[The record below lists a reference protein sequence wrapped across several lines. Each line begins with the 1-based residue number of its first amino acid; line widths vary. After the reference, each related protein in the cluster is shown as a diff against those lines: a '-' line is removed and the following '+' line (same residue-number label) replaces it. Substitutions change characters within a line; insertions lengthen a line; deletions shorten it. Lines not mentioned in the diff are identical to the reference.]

1 MDDRI
6 SKFPDDVLCHILSF
20 LPTEQAIATSVLSKW
35 WRSLWSSVPTLNFD
49 AESYLINDKPSSS
62 FHKLVY
68 ATILA
73 RCANQ
78 PIRRFRL
85 KCDTFHYRLDLFRD
99 YDVNIWVNA
108 AVERGIEILEIQMR
122 FPGLVLGPR
131 CSIFSCST
139 LVDLKLIKVDFSA
152 FSSVHLPSL
161 KILHLDELIRDD
173 IEESY
178 LETSSIPLKAIRNVE
193 FLRIDKY
200 VEYPNDIPLFP
211 NLTHLELV
219 FGRDIY
225 WHGHLKWDYV
235 LAMLKQ
241 SPKLQVLVL
250 KMMRCPHDVVW
261 PFPEFFPECLSSQ
274 LKKCSVINYWDTEC
288 ELLFV
293 KYIMQN
299 SRVLRTMSVFSES
312 PDKLKTLKQLCI
324 SARGSWTWELLFQ

>member
-6 SKFPDDVLCHILSF
+6 SKLSDDVLCHILSF
-20 LPTEQAIATSVLSKW
+20 LPTEQAIATSVLSKRL
-35 WRSLWSSVPTLNFD
+35 RSLWSSVPILNLD
-49 AESYLINDKPSSS
+49 PESYLINDKPSSS

-85 KCDTFHYRLDLFRD
+85 KC
-99 YDVNIWVNA
+99 
-108 AVERGIEILEIQMR
+108 
-122 FPGLVLGPR
+122 LVLGPR

-139 LVDLKLIKVDFSA
+139 LVDLKLIKVDFGA

-161 KILHLDELIRDD
+161 KILHLDEVIMLEPRYLMELLRGCPILEDLKAIELDCYISPADPFPDGEFKLCFPKLMRAD
-173 IEESY
+173 IEECC

-193 FLRIDKY
+193 VLRIDKY

-235 LAMLKQ
+235 LAMIKQ
-241 SPKLQVLVL
+241 SLTLQVLVL
-250 KMMRCPHDVVW
+250 KMMRSPHDVVW
-261 PFPEFFPECLSSQ
+261 PFPEF
-274 LKKCSVINYWDTEC
+274 CSGMPIFT
-288 ELLFV
+288 
-293 KYIMQN
+293 
-299 SRVLRTMSVFSES
+299 
-312 PDKLKTLKQLCI
+312 
-324 SARGSWTWELLFQ
+324 A

>member
-6 SKFPDDVLCHILSF
+6 SKLPDDVLCHILSF
-20 LPTEQAIATSVLSKW
+20 LPTGQAIATCVLSKR

-49 AESYLINDKPSSS
+49 PESYLNNKPSSS

-73 RCANQ
+73 RSANQ

-85 KCDTFHYRLDLFRD
+85 KCDTFHYRLDLFRN

-122 FPGLVLGPR
+122 FPGLLLGPR

-139 LVDLKLIKVDFSA
+139 LVDLKLIKVDFDA

-161 KILHLDELIRDD
+161 KILHLVEVIMLDPRYLVELLHGCPILEDLKAIELYCYAYPADPFPDREFKLCFPKLVRADIDEC
-173 IEESY
+173 Y
-178 LETSSIPLKAIRNVE
+178 LETASIPLKAICNVE

-200 VEYPNDIPLFP
+200 VEYPDDIPLFP
-211 NLTHLELV
+211 NLTHLELI
-219 FGRDIY
+219 FGRDLY

-241 SPKLQVLVL
+241 CPKLQVLVL
-250 KMMRCPHDVVW
+250 KMIRSPHDVMW
-261 PFPEFFPECLSSQ
+261 PFPEFVPECLSSQ
-274 LKKCSVINYWDTEC
+274 LRSV
-288 ELLFV
+288 LL
-293 KYIMQN
+293 
-299 SRVLRTMSVFSES
+299 
-312 PDKLKTLKQLCI
+312 
-324 SARGSWTWELLFQ
+324 